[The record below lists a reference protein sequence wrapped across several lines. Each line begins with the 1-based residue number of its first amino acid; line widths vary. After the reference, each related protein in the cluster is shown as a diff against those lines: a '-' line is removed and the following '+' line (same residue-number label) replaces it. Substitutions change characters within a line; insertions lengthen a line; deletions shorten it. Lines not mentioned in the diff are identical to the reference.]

1 MFNKIKNKQILTG
14 VPPWV
19 LIGAVA
25 VLLPIFT
32 FSTLM
37 SINRQKEKSTQLLL
51 EKGAALIRS
60 FEAGTRTGMMS
71 MHRGG
76 FQLQRLLTETAQQ
89 QDIVY
94 LFVADI
100 IGEILAHNDLKLV
113 GSIYK
118 DGLDLESIAQQKTL
132 RWRQVSNPDGT
143 KVFEV
148 FQIFQPTGP
157 PKGMMRRH
165 MMMMGGRSQAEQQ
178 EIEQLYLSETPQI
191 IFVGLDMSSIEEAH
205 RADIRHAIIMGII
218 LLLVGFSGITLLFV
232 VQSYRTTK
240 ASLSRIKAFSDNV
253 VENMPI
259 GLIALDGQQRIAAF
273 NHTAESVL
281 QQDYREVMGKEAEQV
296 LPQELCAELK
306 YLEIQDQV
314 ATPTLPVR
322 LPSTSYIRPEPSSG
336 RIWEEVQKR
345 KSLYGQ
351 VIEKEINCTLG
362 DGKIVPLEVGA
373 SLLEDEN
380 KTFLGYV
387 ILFKDLT
394 EVRSLRKE
402 IERSRRLAS
411 VGRLAAGVAHEIRNP
426 LSSIKGFA
434 TYFKERYQQ
443 IPEDQNTANIMIQ
456 EVDRLN
462 RVVGQLLEFAR
473 PVKVSPQPMS
483 LKNLIDD
490 SVRLVAPQAQA
501 KQITVR
507 SKITAQMNKVF
518 IDPDRINQVLLNL
531 YLNAIESMQAGGE
544 LDVQLSYGKAR
555 QDIKIRVSDTG
566 CGIQKDDLTKIFDP
580 YFTTKSS
587 GTGLGLAIAHNIV
600 EAMGGTIKVESLPG
614 KGTIFTIRIPNSDES
629 IDHE

>member
-1 MFNKIKNKQILTG
+1 MFTKFKNKQLWTG

-71 MHRGG
+71 MRRGG

-94 LFVADI
+94 LFVADVS
-100 IGEILAHNDLKLV
+100 GEIRAHNDLKLV
-113 GSIYK
+113 GSVYK
-118 DGLDLESIAQQKTL
+118 DGLDLENIAQQKTL

-165 MMMMGGRSQAEQQ
+165 MMMMGRRSQAEQQ
-178 EIEQLYLSETPQI
+178 EIQQLYLSETPQI

-253 VENMPI
+253 VEKMPI
-259 GLIALDGQQRIAAF
+259 GLIALDDQHRIAAF
-273 NHTAESVL
+273 NHTAEAVL
-281 QQDYREVMGKEAEQV
+281 QRSFREVIGKGAEFT
-296 LPQELCAELK
+296 LPPELCAELR

-314 ATPTLPVR
+314 
-322 LPSTSYIRPEPSSG
+322 
-336 RIWEEVQKR
+336 
-345 KSLYGQ
+345 
-351 VIEKEINCTLG
+351 IEKEIDCTVG
-362 DGKIVPLEVGA
+362 DGKVVPLEVGA

-394 EVRSLRKE
+394 EVRALRKE

-443 IPEDQNTANIMIQ
+443 VPEDQNTANIMIQ

-473 PVKVSPQPMS
+473 PVKISPQPTI
-483 LKNLIDD
+483 LKNLIND
-490 SVRLVAPQAQA
+490 SVRLVEPQAKE
-501 KQITVR
+501 KQISVHHKT
-507 SKITAQMNKVF
+507 TAQINKVLV
-518 IDPDRINQVLLNL
+518 DSDRISQVLLNL
-531 YLNAIESMQAGGE
+531 YLNAIESMAAGDE
-544 LDVQLSYGKAR
+544 LNVQLSHGNDL
-555 QDIKIRVSDTG
+555 QDIEIRVSDTG

-600 EAMGGTIKVESLPG
+600 EAMDGTIKVESQPG
-614 KGTIFTIRIPNSDES
+614 KGTTFTIRIPKSNES